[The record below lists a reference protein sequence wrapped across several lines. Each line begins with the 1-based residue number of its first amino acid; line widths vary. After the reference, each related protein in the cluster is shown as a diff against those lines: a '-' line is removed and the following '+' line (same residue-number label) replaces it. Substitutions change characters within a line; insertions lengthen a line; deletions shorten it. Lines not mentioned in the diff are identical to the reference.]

1 MKIIPRWKASMF
13 LFTSIF
19 LLCCEMYGWTGSDED
34 PKQKI
39 DPANNNETINE
50 EDFPTLREW
59 LDDRDVLYKER
70 LRYFKMIC

>member
-1 MKIIPRWKASMF
+1 
-13 LFTSIF
+13 
-19 LLCCEMYGWTGSDED
+19 MYGWTGSDED

-39 DPANNNETINE
+39 DPADNNETINE

-70 LRYFKMIC
+70 LRYFKMIL